1 MEILH
6 FFLCSLLIL
15 SGLWV
20 SVSLN
25 PIESVLFLILAFCN
39 TAAILFIFNVEFL
52 GLLFIIIYVGA
63 VAVLFLFIIMM
74 LNIKN
79 QDNLV
84 LNVSYLKSIYD
95 KIKIFIFIFFITAL
109 FLFLQ
114 NTFQQDIF
122 LFFDKN
128 FDFVSIFD
136 KLNNIDVIGQVL
148 YNYFIVCFLLA
159 GLVLLIALIGAIV
172 LTLRFNSVKKSQL
185 VSRQLSRTDNFL
197 TFFK

>member
-20 SVSLN
+20 SISLN

-79 QDNLV
+79 PNDSV
-84 LNVSYLKSIYD
+84 LNISYLKSIYN
-95 KIKIFIFIFFITAL
+95 KIKIFVFSFLVIVL

-114 NTFQQDIF
+114 NTFQQDTF

-136 KLNNIDVIGQVL
+136 RLNNIDVIGQVL
-148 YNYFIVCFLLA
+148 YNYFIICFLLA
-159 GLVLLIALIGAIV
+159 GLVLLISLIGAIV

>member
-79 QDNLV
+79 QDNSV

-95 KIKIFIFIFFITAL
+95 KVKFFIFIFFIIAL

>member
-6 FFLCSLLIL
+6 FFLCSLLL
-15 SGLWV
+15 FSGLWV
-20 SVSLN
+20 SISVN

-79 QDNLV
+79 QENSV
-84 LNVSYLKSIYD
+84 LNSMSIKNIYD
-95 KIKIFIFIFFITAL
+95 KIKYFILSFFVLML

-114 NTFQQDIF
+114 NSFSQDTF

-128 FDFVSIFD
+128 FDFIAIFD
-136 KLNNIDVIGQVL
+136 TLNNIDVIGQVL

-172 LTLRFNSVKKSQL
+172 LTLRFNSDKKSQL

>member
-79 QDNLV
+79 QDNSV

-95 KIKIFIFIFFITAL
+95 KVKFFIFSFFVIAL

-114 NTFQQDIF
+114 NTFQQDTF
-122 LFFDKN
+122 LFFDRN
-128 FDFVSIFD
+128 FDFVSVFD
-136 KLNNIDVIGQVL
+136 QLNNIDVIGQVL
-148 YNYFIVCFLLA
+148 YNYFIICFLLA

>member
-1 MEILH
+1 MEFLH

-79 QDNLV
+79 QDNFA
-84 LNVSYLKSIYD
+84 LNSSYIKNIYD
-95 KIKIFIFIFFITAL
+95 KIKFFLFLFLVIVL

-114 NTFQQDIF
+114 NSFAQDTF
-122 LFFDKN
+122 LFFDRT
-128 FDFVSIFD
+128 FDFVSVFD

-148 YNYFIVCFLLA
+148 YNYFISCFLLA

>member
-20 SVSLN
+20 SISLN

-79 QDNLV
+79 PNDSV
-84 LNVSYLKSIYD
+84 LNISYLKSIYN
-95 KIKIFIFIFFITAL
+95 KIKIFVFSFLVIVL
-109 FLFLQ
+109 FLFSQ
-114 NTFQQDIF
+114 NTFQQDTF

-148 YNYFIVCFLLA
+148 YNYFIICFLLA
-159 GLVLLIALIGAIV
+159 GLVLLISLIGAIV

>member
-1 MEILH
+1 MEFLH

-79 QDNLV
+79 QDNFA
-84 LNVSYLKSIYD
+84 LNSSYIKNIYD
-95 KIKIFIFIFFITAL
+95 KIKFFLFLFLIIGL

-114 NTFQQDIF
+114 NSFAQDTF
-122 LFFDKN
+122 LFFDRN
-128 FDFVSIFD
+128 FDFVSVFD

-148 YNYFIVCFLLA
+148 YNYFISCFLLA

>member
-20 SVSLN
+20 SISLN

-79 QDNLV
+79 PNDSV
-84 LNVSYLKSIYD
+84 LNISYLKSIYD
-95 KIKIFIFIFFITAL
+95 KIKIFVFSFLVIVL

-114 NTFQQDIF
+114 NTFQQDTF

-136 KLNNIDVIGQVL
+136 RLNNIDVIGQVL
-148 YNYFIVCFLLA
+148 YNYFIICFLLA
-159 GLVLLIALIGAIV
+159 GLVLLISLIGAIV

>member
-1 MEILH
+1 
-6 FFLCSLLIL
+6 
-15 SGLWV
+15 
-20 SVSLN
+20 
-25 PIESVLFLILAFCN
+25 
-39 TAAILFIFNVEFL
+39 
-52 GLLFIIIYVGA
+52 VGA
-63 VAVLFLFIIMM
+63 IAVLFLFIIMM

-79 QDNLV
+79 QNSLA
-84 LNVSYLKSIYD
+84 LNTSYLKSIYD
-95 KIKIFIFIFFITAL
+95 KLKFLIFSFFVIVL

-114 NTFQQDIF
+114 NSFQQDTF

-128 FDFVSIFD
+128 YDFVSIFD

-159 GLVLLIALIGAIV
+159 GLVLLIALVGAIV

>member
-6 FFLCSLLIL
+6 FFLCSLLL
-15 SGLWV
+15 FSGLWV
-20 SVSLN
+20 SISVN

-79 QDNLV
+79 QENSV
-84 LNVSYLKSIYD
+84 LNSMSIKNIYD
-95 KIKIFIFIFFITAL
+95 KIKYFILSFFVL
-109 FLFLQ
+109 ML
-114 NTFQQDIF
+114 F

-128 FDFVSIFD
+128 FDFIAIFD
-136 KLNNIDVIGQVL
+136 TLNNIDVIGQVL

-172 LTLRFNSVKKSQL
+172 LTLRFNSDKKSQL

>member
-79 QDNLV
+79 QDNSV
-84 LNVSYLKSIYD
+84 LNVSYVKSIYD
-95 KIKIFIFIFFITAL
+95 KVKFFIFSFFVIAL

-114 NTFQQDIF
+114 NTFQQDTF
-122 LFFDKN
+122 LFFDRN
-128 FDFVSIFD
+128 FDFVSVFD
-136 KLNNIDVIGQVL
+136 QLNNIDVIGQVL

>member
-6 FFLCSLLIL
+6 LFLCFLLIF
-15 SGLWV
+15 SGFWV
-20 SVSLN
+20 SMSVN

-74 LNIKN
+74 LNIKKEEDSFLKLN
-79 QDNLV
+79 IFKNIYNNTKYLV
-84 LNVSYLKSIYD
+84 
-95 KIKIFIFIFFITAL
+95 FIFFVVIL

-114 NTFQQDIF
+114 NTFFQESF
-122 LFFDKN
+122 LRFDTT
-128 FDFVSIFD
+128 FDFVFIFD
-136 KLNNIDVIGQVL
+136 KLYNIDVIGQVL
-148 YNYFIVCFLLA
+148 FNYFLVCFLLA
-159 GLVLLIALIGAIV
+159 GLILLIALIGSIV

-197 TFFK
+197 SFFK

>member
-6 FFLCSLLIL
+6 VFLCSLLIL
-15 SGLWV
+15 SGFWV

-79 QDNLV
+79 QEQFVVNS
-84 LNVSYLKSIYD
+84 NFIKIIYD
-95 KIKIFIFIFFITAL
+95 KIKFFIFSFLIIIL

-114 NTFQQDIF
+114 NCFSQDTF

-128 FDFVSIFD
+128 FDFISIFD

-148 YNYFIVCFLLA
+148 YNYFIICFLLA
-159 GLVLLIALIGAIV
+159 GLVLLIALVGAVV
-172 LTLRFNSVKKSQL
+172 LTLRFNNVKKSQL

>member
-6 FFLCSLLIL
+6 FFLCSLLIF

-39 TAAILFIFNVEFL
+39 TAVILFIFNVEFL

-79 QDNLV
+79 QESLV
-84 LNVSYLKSIYD
+84 LNTSYLKSIYD
-95 KIKIFIFIFFITAL
+95 KLKFFIFSFFVIVL

-114 NTFQQDIF
+114 NSFQQDAF

-128 FDFVSIFD
+128 YDFVSIFD

-159 GLVLLIALIGAIV
+159 GLVLLIALVGAIV
-172 LTLRFNSVKKSQL
+172 LTLRFNSSKKSQL

>member
-1 MEILH
+1 MEFLH

-79 QDNLV
+79 QDNFA
-84 LNVSYLKSIYD
+84 LNSSYIKNIYD
-95 KIKIFIFIFFITAL
+95 KIKFFLFLFLVIGL

-114 NTFQQDIF
+114 NSFAQDTF
-122 LFFDKN
+122 LFFDRN
-128 FDFVSIFD
+128 FDFVSVFD

-148 YNYFIVCFLLA
+148 YNYFISCFLLA

>member
-20 SVSLN
+20 SISLN

-79 QDNLV
+79 PNDSV
-84 LNVSYLKSIYD
+84 LNISYLKSIYD
-95 KIKIFIFIFFITAL
+95 KIKIFVFSFLVIVL

-114 NTFQQDIF
+114 NTFQQDTF

-148 YNYFIVCFLLA
+148 YNYFIICFLLA
-159 GLVLLIALIGAIV
+159 GLVLLISLIGAIV

>member
-20 SVSLN
+20 SISLN

-79 QDNLV
+79 PNDSV
-84 LNVSYLKSIYD
+84 LNISYLKSIYN
-95 KIKIFIFIFFITAL
+95 KIKIFVFSFLVIVL

-114 NTFQQDIF
+114 NTFQQDTF

-148 YNYFIVCFLLA
+148 YNYFIICFLLA
-159 GLVLLIALIGAIV
+159 GLVLLISLIGAIV